1 MEEGFNVNVYIS
13 VDMEGIAGA
22 VVNEQMGGTS
32 DYERFRRIM
41 TQEANAAV
49 EGALAAGAD
58 TVVVNDSH
66 GPMINLLIEDLHP
79 EAELISGVNKPLL
92 QVTGIADGFDAVF
105 FVGYHQRE
113 GGGDGVMNHT
123 LLGRVVYEVRVNG
136 DPADEAALNAGV
148 AGSYGIPVALV
159 TGDNEVCA
167 DAARR
172 FPGVVTAPVKQAID
186 RYAARSLGV
195 QKARN
200 LIRERA
206 QHAIEAVQQGRV
218 KPYVVDTPVTIEVD
232 FKRTAPAHM
241 AALIP
246 GVTRNGPRGITIT
259 SDDYVS
265 AYETFTV
272 AALFAMHANEGHL

>member
-1 MEEGFNVNVYIS
+1 MNVYIS

-22 VVNEQMGGTS
+22 VVNEQMGGTG

-49 EGALAAGAD
+49 EGALMGLAD

-66 GPMINLLIEDLHP
+66 GPMTNILIEDLHP

-92 QVTGIADGFDAVF
+92 QVTGIADNFDALF

-123 LLGRVVYEVRVNG
+123 LLGKVIYEVRVNG
-136 DPADEAALNAGV
+136 EPVDEAALNAGV
-148 AGSYGIPVALV
+148 AGQYRIPVALV

-186 RYAARSLGV
+186 RYAARSLSV
-195 QKARN
+195 HKARA

-206 QHAIEAVQQGRV
+206 QHAIQAVREGRLQ
-218 KPYVVDTPVTIEVD
+218 PYVVETPVTIEVD

-241 AALIP
+241 ASLIP
-246 GVTRNGPRGITIT
+246 GITRNGPRSIAISG
-259 SDDYVS
+259 DDYIT
-265 AYETFTV
+265 AYEAFTA
-272 AALFAMHANEGHL
+272 AALFGLHANEGHL

>member
-1 MEEGFNVNVYIS
+1 MNVYIS

-41 TQEANAAV
+41 TREANAAV
-49 EGALAAGAD
+49 QGAIDAGAD

-66 GPMINLLIEDLHP
+66 GPMTNLLIEDLHP

-92 QVTGIADGFDAVF
+92 QVTGIADGFDALF

-136 DPADEAALNAGV
+136 DPVDEAALNAGV
-148 AGSYGIPVALV
+148 AGQYGVPVALV
-159 TGDNEVCA
+159 TGDNEVCG

-186 RYAARSLGV
+186 RYAARSLST
-195 QKARN
+195 QKAQA
-200 LIRERA
+200 LITDRA
-206 QHAIEAVQQGRV
+206 QQAIAAVREGRV
-218 KPYVVDTPVTIEVD
+218 KPYIVQTPVTIEVD

-246 GVTRNGPRGITIT
+246 GVQRTGPRSISIT
-259 SDDYVS
+259 SDDYVT
-265 AYETFTV
+265 AYQTFTV
-272 AALFAMHANEGHL
+272 AGLFGLHANEGRL

>member
-1 MEEGFNVNVYIS
+1 MNVYIS

-49 EGALAAGAD
+49 EGALDAGAD
-58 TVVVNDSH
+58 VVVVNDSH
-66 GPMINLLIEDLHP
+66 GPMTNLLIEDLHP

-92 QVTGIADGFDAVF
+92 QVTGIADGFDALF

-136 DPADEAALNAGV
+136 DPVDEAALNAGV
-148 AGSYGIPVALV
+148 AGQYGVPVALV
-159 TGDNEVCA
+159 TGDNEVCG
-167 DAARR
+167 DAERR
-172 FPGVVTAPVKQAID
+172 YPGVVTAPVKQAID

-195 QKARN
+195 QKAQA

-206 QHAIEAVQQGRV
+206 RQAIEAVRDGRV
-218 KPYVVDTPVTIEVD
+218 KPYTVATPATIEVD

-241 AALIP
+241 ASLIP
-246 GVTRNGPRGITIT
+246 GITRTGPRSIAI
-259 SDDYVS
+259 SADDYVE
-265 AYETFTV
+265 AYRTFTV
-272 AALFAMHANEGHL
+272 AGLFALHANEGKL